1 MDELEEEPKKEKRG
15 GYRPGAGRKVGSKN
29 ILTVR
34 RAILEYTTPNEL
46 HFMVERAKKV
56 AKTDNKM
63 LQWYLEM
70 CFGKP
75 KVVER
80 GGDKTTNNIAV
91 FLDKLEEQKKLNPII
106 GNTPIYTGDPNNG
119 TNTGD
124 PTDIRFSTT
133 GQVVEAETYLHNQG
147 QEPEQDTV
155 RSEQGSGTL

>member
-80 GGDKTTNNIAV
+80 QGDKTTNNIAL
-91 FLDKLEEQKKLNPII
+91 FLDNLEQKRLNPIE
-106 GNTPIYTGDPNNG
+106 GNIPFVGDLINNG
-119 TNTGD
+119 TDT
-124 PTDIRFSTT
+124 RYSTT
-133 GQVVEAETYLHNQG
+133 GQIMEAETSLHDNR
-147 QEPEQDTV
+147 QETE
-155 RSEQGSGTL
+155 

>member
-1 MDELEEEPKKEKRG
+1 MEEKPKEKRG
-15 GYRPGAGRKVGSKN
+15 GYRIGAGRKVGSKN

-91 FLDKLEEQKKLNPII
+91 FLDKLEEQKKLNPLI
-106 GNTPIYTGDPNNG
+106 GNTPIYTGDEIQNG
-119 TNTGD
+119 TITGD
-124 PTDIRFSTT
+124 PTNVRFSTS

-147 QEPEQDTV
+147 QESEQDSV
-155 RSEQGSGTL
+155 RSE